1 VRDRPTHGTTAGS
14 RYLALRTLAR
24 QMGRPTAEI
33 LQLYALE
40 GVLARVARSPYRDA
54 LVLKGGMLLAA
65 FDLRR
70 TTRDVDFLALRTDND
85 EAVVRELVRAVAG
98 VEIDDGLVFAI
109 DAIHSDTIRDED
121 LYPGVRVRLEATLAT
136 ARLAL
141 HVDVN
146 VGDPVVPAPVHMLI
160 PSLPCG
166 PTVEMLAYPK
176 AMVIAEKLV
185 TAMQRGTAN
194 TRWRDFADLHLLLL
208 AQDVEASDL
217 VLALRGVASHR
228 QVPLSLLSHTLR
240 GMPDIAEARWRVWWQ
255 QQDLEGRVP
264 ESLAE
269 LLQLL
274 SGAADGFIRAANG
287 EPPSTGR

>member
-1 VRDRPTHGTTAGS
+1 MRGRPTHGTTAGS

-40 GVLARVARSPYRDA
+40 GVLARVARSPYRHA

-85 EAVVRELVRAVAG
+85 EAVVRELLRAVAG
-98 VEIDDGLVFAI
+98 VEIDDGLVFAL
-109 DAIHSDTIRDED
+109 DAIRSNTIRDED

-136 ARLAL
+136 ARLVL

-146 VGDPVVPAPVHMLI
+146 VGDPVVPAPARTSI
-160 PSLPCG
+160 PSLLGG
-166 PTVEMLAYPK
+166 PTVELLAYPK

-208 AQDVEASDL
+208 AQDVETADL
-217 VLALRGVASHR
+217 ILALREVASHR
-228 QVPLSLLSHTLR
+228 QVPLDLLSHTLR
-240 GMPDIAEARWRVWWQ
+240 GMPELAEARWRVWWR

-274 SGAADGFIRAANG
+274 SGAADELIRAANG
-287 EPPSTGR
+287 QPSSTSR